1 MAGNVAKVTAS
12 KRTGLPGA
20 TIDASALAS
29 AGEESGTGA
38 GVVPGMRP
46 EYQIM
51 RLGLETEKSVYKE
64 ENGASSLMAIIL
76 GR

>member
-1 MAGNVAKVTAS
+1 MAGDVAKVTAS

-20 TIDASALAS
+20 AIDASALAG

-46 EYQIM
+46 EIPNNAP
-51 RLGLETEKSVYKE
+51 RP
-64 ENGASSLMAIIL
+64 
-76 GR
+76 